1 MSWYGIN
8 ALDRAVS
15 RTRKALFEPFNFWK
29 WIKLSII
36 ILLLGGTGSN
46 YGGSGSNYQT
56 NSEGLR
62 NNFPDIGSGY
72 LPHNISIEN
81 IYYSGTSF
89 AQYGLLIA
97 AIAGLVLLVLFFYY
111 ISNVMEFV
119 FVESLVRNE
128 VKFWAY
134 SRKFLGKGFYLLLIR
149 LALVLSFLVLFLI
162 AMLPFVPSILERSSN
177 LAWPALLGGVFW
189 IIGVIFVLIL
199 IGIVINSFLSLAIP
213 LSIYRNSGILSAFRL
228 IFANFRKSW
237 EEVVVYWL
245 IRFLLGIFIAILS
258 VILLVGVLL
267 FLGVIFLVIDGML
280 YFLFSS
286 VTSDPMN
293 WILLIPFILI
303 ELLLLFGTL
312 IFLNV
317 PFAVFMKYHLLSFL
331 GAWFTDS
338 YIPFFDAPAPEP
350 ETGLSEPNLNV

>member
-1 MSWYGIN
+1 M
-8 ALDRAVS
+8 
-15 RTRKALFEPFNFWK
+15 
-29 WIKLSII
+29 
-36 ILLLGGTGSN
+36 
-46 YGGSGSNYQT
+46 
-56 NSEGLR
+56 
-62 NNFPDIGSGY
+62 
-72 LPHNISIEN
+72 
-81 IYYSGTSF
+81 
-89 AQYGLLIA
+89 IA

-149 LALVLSFLVLFLI
+149 LALVLFFMVLFLI
-162 AMLPFVPSILERSSN
+162 AMLPFVPSILERSSD

-213 LSIYRNSGILSAFRL
+213 LSIYRNSRILSAFRL

-258 VILLVGVLL
+258 VILLERVLK
-267 FLGVIFLVIDGML
+267 L
-280 YFLFSS
+280 YN
-286 VTSDPMN
+286 P
-293 WILLIPFILI
+293 
-303 ELLLLFGTL
+303 
-312 IFLNV
+312 
-317 PFAVFMKYHLLSFL
+317 
-331 GAWFTDS
+331 
-338 YIPFFDAPAPEP
+338 
-350 ETGLSEPNLNV
+350 